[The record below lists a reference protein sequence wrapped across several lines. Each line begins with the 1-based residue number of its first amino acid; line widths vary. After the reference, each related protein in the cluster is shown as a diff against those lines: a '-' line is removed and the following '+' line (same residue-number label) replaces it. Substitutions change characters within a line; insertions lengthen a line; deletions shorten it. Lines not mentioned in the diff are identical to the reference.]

1 MAFCPTEEKMYGYED
16 SRFEKV
22 VDVNFHCSICRNVLK
37 EPRTCRNNEHIF
49 CLGCISEHL
58 RVNSQTCPECK
69 EDLSVDTLRRA
80 RLASN
85 CLSKLKINCDHA
97 SRGCVELTCLED
109 LETHVANCGYA
120 PVLCSNA
127 ECGMVI
133 NKRERVHH
141 ETEICQ
147 YRKMKC
153 HDCRQIQE
161 DVGTL
166 KGSLMELDGK
176 VEAAN
181 KEMKK
186 SVGELT
192 GSLSELDGK
201 VEAANKEMKKTVGE
215 LKGSLSE
222 LDGKVEVANKE
233 MKKTSAKLDGSLREL
248 DGKVEAANKEMKK
261 TVGEL
266 KGSLSELD
274 GKVEA
279 TNKEMKKTVGKLDGS
294 LKELDGKVEAVKN
307 SQDQMK
313 QEQQK
318 VKKEVEDIKKGVKDV
333 KETVSKVN
341 KDVDKVKVITSQV
354 LEKLNMLEL
363 LNKLPS
369 LTEGMFKTPREDI
382 LIAGGRALSNNS
394 TEIYSWEK
402 NGWFE
407 VSMNKGHSGASS
419 FIYNDQLFVVGGAGT
434 KTIETLDLNELLLKW
449 MKYPGK
455 LPYRGDDH
463 QTVAYQQRIIHIGGY
478 NYDQRRLSDMISELQ
493 LTSPVTMKKL
503 CQMPDPRSR
512 HGAETFED
520 KVMIL
525 GGEDHNSRPLNSVLE
540 FDVKKSECKEMPPLP
555 HPVTR
560 MATVRWRDQVVVL
573 GGRDENRQ
581 ALNDVFMYD
590 CKTGKTTALPSML
603 EKRVKCCAVITGNT
617 IVVVG
622 GENEKN
628 GDLSSVECFTM
639 GGSTWEYLPAMNK
652 ARYGAVAEVLPPTKR
667 KYVLV

>member
-1 MAFCPTEEKMYGYED
+1 MAFCPAEEKIYGYED
-16 SRFEKV
+16 SRFEKD
-22 VDVNFHCSICRNVLK
+22 VDENFHCSICHNVLK
-37 EPRTCRNNEHIF
+37 DPRTCRNNEHIF
-49 CLGCISEHL
+49 CLACISEHL

-69 EDLSVDTLRRA
+69 ENLSVDTLRRA

-97 SRGCVELTCLED
+97 SRGCAELTCLED

-133 NKRERVHH
+133 NKQERIHH
-141 ETEICQ
+141 ETEICE
-147 YRKMKC
+147 YRKVKC
-153 HDCRQIQE
+153 HDCGQIQE

-186 SVGELT
+186 SVGELR
-192 GSLSELDGK
+192 GSLKKLDGKVEAADKEMKKNHVEMKKVVRELKGSLKELDGK
-201 VEAANKEMKKTVGE
+201 VEAANKEMKKNH
-215 LKGSLSE
+215 
-222 LDGKVEVANKE
+222 VEV
-233 MKKTSAKLDGSLREL
+233 KK
-248 DGKVEAANKEMKK
+248 V
-261 TVGEL
+261 
-266 KGSLSELD
+266 
-274 GKVEA
+274 
-279 TNKEMKKTVGKLDGS
+279 VGKLEGR
-294 LKELDGKVEAVKN
+294 LKELDGKVMNAVKN
-307 SQDQMK
+307 SQDQIK
-313 QEQQK
+313 QE
-318 VKKEVEDIKKGVKDV
+318 VKKEVKDV
-333 KETVSKVN
+333 KESVSKVN
-341 KDVDKVKVITSQV
+341 KDVGEVKVMMSQV

-369 LTEGMFKTPREDI
+369 PTEGMLKTPREDM
-382 LIAGGRALSNNS
+382 LIASGRALSNNS

-407 VSMNKGHSGASS
+407 VSSMSKGHCGASS

-434 KTIETLDLNELLLKW
+434 KTIETLDLNELVLKW

-478 NYDQRRLSDMISELQ
+478 NYDQRWSGMISELQ
-493 LTSPVTMKKL
+493 LTSPVSMKKL

-520 KVMIL
+520 KVLIL
-525 GGEDHNSRPLNSVLE
+525 GGEDRNSRPLNSVLE
-540 FDVKKSECKEMPPLP
+540 FDVKKNECKEMPPLP
-555 HPVTR
+555 HPVTK
-560 MATVRWRDQVVVL
+560 MATVRLRDQVVVL
-573 GGRDENRQ
+573 GGHDKDRQ

-603 EKRVKCCAVITGNT
+603 EKRFKCCAVITGNT
-617 IVVVG
+617 IVVMG
-622 GENEKN
+622 GANEK
-628 GDLSSVECFTM
+628 GEDLSSVECFTV
-639 GGSTWEYLPAMNK
+639 GGSTWEYLPAMNEV
-652 ARYGAVAEVLPPTKR
+652 RYGAVAEVLPSTR
-667 KYVLV
+667 KYV